1 METTNGKDI
10 IIGIYDTPTMGRKHP
25 FFYLNLGMDDP
36 RAFCEDFAGKVGWNL
51 VDVVVTGLKAPHG
64 LRAAAELVER
74 FVENA

>member
-10 IIGIYDTPTMGRKHP
+10 IIGIYDTPM
-25 FFYLNLGMDDP
+25 
-36 RAFCEDFAGKVGWNL
+36 

-74 FVENA
+74 FVENV